1 MELLVDEAHGG
12 LAILLGDDERD
23 IQLARALR
31 DRDDVHARL
40 PERAEDAR
48 GDTGRAAHPFPHR
61 GDDGDGPL
69 DGDALHVVPAELRAE
84 HALER
89 ALEAIGRRGIDDE
102 ADGVLARGL
111 ADHHHRDALGRRR
124 VEDPRGEAGDAAH
137 PRALDRDEA
146 EVAYGGRRLHDAA
159 VARRVGRD
167 RRARVLRHE
176 RVEDPNRD
184 PALDRWQHGAR
195 MDHLR
200 AEVAELRGLGV
211 RERPQRLGALD
222 DARVGAHHAAH
233 VGVDA
238 KLARV
243 DRGREHA
250 GGVVRGAAAERRRD
264 ALGGRA
270 DEPRHDGR
278 HPDGEAW
285 DELLGGA
292 GTRLLEARIRLPEGV
307 VGDHETFGGERL
319 RLHALRL
326 EDGGDDGRGHALPV
340 GEDRVARAGGA
351 LAEDRDALQECD
363 GALREVADL
372 LQDLA
377 RREAERVGG
386 EVLVRLG
393 ELADLLLSLLGV
405 AALGVARRRDERVSG
420 AGRRGDDDDALAFDS
435 LDDLADLLE
444 RGRRGDGGPAE
455 LEDGPSSGGSAPRGP
470 GGSAPRGP
478 GGSAPRGPPTVVSH
492 RVARAIWI
500 TSPSIAEA
508 VASPPAPGPLH
519 TRCGARSLSS
529 VTTFVGPVA
538 WPSSES
544 AATSSGPTRAFV
556 AFSPK
561 SATAR

>member
-1 MELLVDEAHGG
+1 
-12 LAILLGDDERD
+12 
-23 IQLARALR
+23 
-31 DRDDVHARL
+31 
-40 PERAEDAR
+40 
-48 GDTGRAAHPFPHR
+48 
-61 GDDGDGPL
+61 
-69 DGDALHVVPAELRAE
+69 
-84 HALER
+84 
-89 ALEAIGRRGIDDE
+89 
-102 ADGVLARGL
+102 
-111 ADHHHRDALGRRR
+111 
-124 VEDPRGEAGDAAH
+124 
-137 PRALDRDEA
+137 
-146 EVAYGGRRLHDAA
+146 
-159 VARRVGRD
+159 
-167 RRARVLRHE
+167 
-176 RVEDPNRD
+176 
-184 PALDRWQHGAR
+184 

-200 AEVAELRGLGV
+200 AEVPELGGLGV

-250 GGVVRGAAAERRRD
+250 GGVVRGARAGRRGD
-264 ALGGRA
+264 ALGGGA

-292 GTRLLEARIRLPEGV
+292 DARLFEARIRLPEGV

-319 RLHALRL
+319 GLHALRL
-326 EDGGDDGRGHALPV
+326 EDSGDDGRGHALPV
-340 GEDRVARAGGA
+340 GDDGVARAGGA

-405 AALGVARRRDERVSG
+405 AALRVARRRDERVSG
-420 AGRRGDDDDALAFDS
+420 AGCRGDDDDALAFDS

-444 RGRRGDGGPAE
+444 GGRRGDGGPAE
-455 LEDGPSSGGSAPRGP
+455 LEDGPSSGG
-470 GGSAPRGP
+470 
-478 GGSAPRGPPTVVSH
+478 SH

-519 TRCGARSLSS
+519 TRCGARPLSS

-561 SATAR
+561 SAPARQRIFLPRRPSPPTSAAVPGPRPRRR